1 MSRKTA
7 VVMAAGKGTR
17 MKSDMPKVLVEVAGR
32 PMIDYVLD
40 SLKEGGI
47 ERIIVIV
54 GYRAE
59 LVRAHLSSR
68 SGIEFAEQSEQL
80 GTGHAVMSA
89 QHLLNDRDAP
99 VLVVA
104 GDSPMMESASIRA
117 LMAEYV
123 RRPAACVIGTTHKDD
138 PTGLGRILRD
148 EGGGFVGIVEEKDA
162 TPEQKAITEINM
174 SYYVFHCG
182 DLLEALGKLRN
193 DNVQGEYYIT
203 DCPGLFR
210 AIRKEVRALPVLK
223 PSEALGVN
231 TFEDVCAVEEAMRQ
245 AAEARRV
252 EG

>member
-1 MSRKTA
+1 MKTA
-7 VVMAAGKGTR
+7 IVMAAGKGTR
-17 MKSDMPKVLVEVAGR
+17 MKSEMPKVLVEVGGR
-32 PMIDYVLD
+32 PMIDYVIN

-47 ERIIVIV
+47 ARIIVVV
-54 GYRAE
+54 GFGGD
-59 LVRAHLSSR
+59 LVREHLGAR
-68 SGIEFAEQSEQL
+68 SGIEFAVQSEQL

-89 QHLLNDRDAP
+89 QHLLTDLDAP

-104 GDSPMMESASIRA
+104 GDSPMMEARSIRA
-117 LMAEYV
+117 LMDEYA

-148 EGGGFVGIVEEKDA
+148 ESGGFVGIVEEKDA
-162 TPEQKAITEINM
+162 TPEQRAITEINM

-203 DCPGLFR
+203 DCPGFLR

-223 PSEALGVN
+223 PHEALGVN
-231 TFEDVCAVEEAMRQ
+231 TCEDVRSVEEAMDRL
-245 AAEARRV
+245 AAPRGV